1 LSVEP
6 SQTELLEVQEYFG
19 LPSIALVEKD
29 YYVVKALRAL
39 SGVDLN
45 PLSIVF
51 GGGTSLS
58 RAHRLIR
65 RMSEDIDLK
74 IISQD
79 PPSRGQLRRL
89 RDVVTE
95 ALLAAGFVFDPQN
108 PAHRRSANESRYTV
122 FKLPYPSLA
131 RGEGA
136 LRPEIQ
142 IELAPWPLR
151 QSSVDLPVSSF
162 VAEAFQRP
170 PEVER
175 IACVTVTQTAAE
187 KFVALTR
194 RVAAQLTKPDEQQ
207 DPTLVR
213 HLYDLYAIREHYDL
227 GDVFTLVQ
235 QVIPHDAE
243 AFGGQSPTYRA
254 DPFGQTRMAV
264 SALARRQEYAQQYA
278 DFMRDMVYGDRP
290 SFAQAIAA
298 VENILARFG

>member
-1 LSVEP
+1 LSAEP
-6 SQTELLEVQEYFG
+6 SQAELLEVQEYFG
-19 LPSIALVEKD
+19 LPSTALVEKD

-39 SGVDLN
+39 SGVDLA
-45 PLSIVF
+45 PLAIVF

-79 PPSRGQLRRL
+79 HANRGQLRRL
-89 RDVVTE
+89 RDAVTG
-95 ALLAAGFVFDPQN
+95 ALLAAGFDFDPQN

-122 FKLPYPSLA
+122 FRLPYPSLT

-151 QSSVDLPVSSF
+151 EPSVDLPVSSF
-162 VAEAFQRP
+162 IAEAFQRP
-170 PEVER
+170 AEVER

-194 RVAAQLTKPDEQQ
+194 RVAAQLAEPREQQ

-227 GDVFTLVQ
+227 EDVATVIQ
-235 QVIPHDAE
+235 QVILHDAE
-243 AFGGQSPTYRA
+243 AFGGQSPNYKA
-254 DPFGQTRMAV
+254 DPLGQTRAAV
-264 SALARRQEYAQQYA
+264 GALARRPEYAQQYA

-290 SFAQAIAA
+290 AFDLTIDA
-298 VENILARFG
+298 VENILARLG